1 MSRRRLIVAAMKT
14 ILEADSSI
22 KYVTRKL
29 LRLRDLRDDQ
39 IPAVSLLGGFEND
52 PEGESTAE
60 EKQGIWDFHLLL
72 YVKDLTSGDPAG
84 ALDDLL
90 ALIARLFAANPTLNG
105 TCDDIELVSRDS
117 DRGIFDP
124 FASSD
129 MIFRIS
135 YFFNRITEGG

>member
-52 PEGESTAE
+52 PEG
-60 EKQGIWDFHLLL
+60 
-72 YVKDLTSGDPAG
+72 
-84 ALDDLL
+84 
-90 ALIARLFAANPTLNG
+90 
-105 TCDDIELVSRDS
+105 
-117 DRGIFDP
+117 
-124 FASSD
+124 
-129 MIFRIS
+129 
-135 YFFNRITEGG
+135 